1 MKARYAPLIA
11 LTAIALLISGCEK
24 PTPAAKSEMVA
35 SVGDEKITA
44 AELDLALARLG
55 ELSEA
60 QAAEAKGKLVQA
72 LIDQRLIAQAA
83 QKAGLDKD
91 PVVEIAMANA
101 SRQVLA
107 EAYAERNFKD
117 VATPSDTEIAEYYEQ
132 HPELFSQRRIYRI
145 QELDLQVDASRMADV
160 EAKLRSSHSLGDFVN
175 WVKEQGIEGKTAV
188 AVKPAEQ
195 IPAALLARLSQMKD
209 GQVALLPG
217 RPGHVVIQQLQESQ
231 LQPVTLEQS
240 RNAIER
246 ALTTQKRKELMEAD
260 LKKLREAAKIE
271 YATGYAPAAEA
282 EPEAAEAQV
291 EEESVDKK
299 EETNGEKAEEKPA
312 E

>member
-1 MKARYAPLIA
+1 
-11 LTAIALLISGCEK
+11 
-24 PTPAAKSEMVA
+24 MVA

-60 QAAEAKGKLVQA
+60 QTAEARGKLLQA

>member
-1 MKARYAPLIA
+1 MKSRYAPLIA
-11 LTAIALLISGCEK
+11 LTAIAILLAGCEK
-24 PTPAAKSEMVA
+24 PTTAVKSEMVA
-35 SVGDEKITA
+35 SVGDEKISE
-44 AELDLALARLG
+44 AELNLTLARLG

-60 QAAEAKGKLVQA
+60 QTAEAKGKLLQA
-72 LIDQRLIAQAA
+72 LVDQRLIAQAA
-83 QKAGLDKD
+83 QKAGLDKE
-91 PVVEIAMANA
+91 PAVEIAMANA

-107 EAYAERNFKD
+107 EAYAERTFKD
-117 VATPSDTEIAEYYEQ
+117 VAKPSDTEIAEYYEQ
-132 HPELFSQRRIYRI
+132 HPELFSERRIYRI

-160 EAKLRSSHSLGDFVN
+160 EAKLRTSHSLGDFVN

-260 LKKLREAAKIE
+260 LKKLRAAAKIE

-282 EPEAAEAQV
+282 KVEAAETQV

-299 EETNGEKAEEKPA
+299 EETNGAKAEQKPA

>member
-1 MKARYAPLIA
+1 MKSRYAPLIA
-11 LTAIALLISGCEK
+11 LTAIAILISGCEK
-24 PTPAAKSEMVA
+24 PTTAVKSEMVA
-35 SVGDEKITA
+35 SVGDEKISE
-44 AELDLALARLG
+44 AELNLTLARLG

-60 QAAEAKGKLVQA
+60 QTAEAKGKLLQA
-72 LIDQRLIAQAA
+72 LVDQRLIAQAA
-83 QKAGLDKD
+83 QKAGLDKE
-91 PVVEIAMANA
+91 PAVEIAMANA

-107 EAYAERNFKD
+107 EAYAERTFKD
-117 VATPSDTEIAEYYEQ
+117 IAKPSYTEIAEYFEQ

-160 EAKLRSSHSLGDFVN
+160 EAKLKSSHSLGDFVN

-195 IPAALLARLSQMKD
+195 IPAALLARLSQMTD
-209 GQVALLPG
+209 GQVTLLPG

-231 LQPVTLEQS
+231 LQPVTLEQA

-271 YATGYAPAAEA
+271 YATGYAPAAE
-282 EPEAAEAQV
+282 PKVEAAETQV

-299 EETNGEKAEEKPA
+299 EEANGAKAEQKPA

>member
-1 MKARYAPLIA
+1 MKARYAPLVA
-11 LTAIALLISGCEK
+11 LTAIVLLVSGCEK
-24 PTPAAKSEMVA
+24 PTPGATSEMVA
-35 SVGDEKITA
+35 SVGDEKITQ

-60 QAAEAKGKLVQA
+60 QTAEARGKLLQA

-83 QKAGLDKD
+83 QQAGLDKD
-91 PVVEIAMANA
+91 SVVEIAMANA
-101 SRQVLA
+101 SRQVLM

-160 EAKLRSSHSLGDFVN
+160 EAKLKSSHSLGDFVN

-217 RPGHVVIQQLQESQ
+217 RPGHIVIQQLQESQ

-240 RNAIER
+240 RSAIER

-282 EPEAAEAQV
+282 TPEAAEAKV
-291 EEESVDKK
+291 GEESADSK

>member
-1 MKARYAPLIA
+1 MKARYAPLVA

-24 PTPAAKSEMVA
+24 PTPATKSEMVA
-35 SVGDEKITA
+35 SVGDEKITQ

-60 QAAEAKGKLVQA
+60 QTAEARGKLLQA

-107 EAYAERNFKD
+107 EAYAERTFKD
-117 VATPSDTEIAEYYEQ
+117 VAKPSDTEIAEYYEQ

-160 EAKLRSSHSLGDFVN
+160 EAKLKSSHSLGDFVN

-195 IPAALLARLSQMKD
+195 IPAALLARLSQMAD

-231 LQPVTLEQS
+231 LQPVTLDQA

-282 EPEAAEAQV
+282 KV
-291 EEESVDKK
+291 GEESVDKK